1 MNHVDGDVTQP
12 SWLANCA
19 NFLMLLQKSR
29 CKNWVIAAF
38 NQTWFRHTYNLFY
51 DHVLLQILFF
61 LIEISYNYQCC
72 TLLQVYNT
80 SCLVK
85 FISLTFPY
93 TMYHTK
99 RVFICVMSPE
109 TDIYACSFSYATYV
123 WPENIEKNKVLFC
136 SVENRIG
143 LVRLTT
149 VREDC
154 TGSHKQNLYQ
164 YCR

>member
-1 MNHVDGDVTQP
+1 MISFMTTY
-12 SWLANCA
+12 C
-19 NFLMLLQKSR
+19 
-29 CKNWVIAAF
+29 CK
-38 NQTWFRHTYNLFY
+38 YY
-51 DHVLLQILFF
+51 FF

-72 TLLQVYNT
+72 TLLQVYKT

-85 FISLTFPY
+85 FISLTLPY

-136 SVENRIG
+136 SVLLIISFSDVYAHVKPANAPDNLLLTVPRRFCCG
-143 LVRLTT
+143 VLVRMFA
-149 VREDC
+149 VF
-154 TGSHKQNLYQ
+154 
-164 YCR
+164 